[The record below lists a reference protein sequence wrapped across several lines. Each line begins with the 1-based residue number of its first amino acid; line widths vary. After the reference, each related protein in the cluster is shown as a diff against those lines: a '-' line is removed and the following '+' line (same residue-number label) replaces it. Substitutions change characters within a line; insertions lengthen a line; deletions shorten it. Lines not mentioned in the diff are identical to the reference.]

1 VNQLFDESGSD
12 EELEASP
19 AAGSSD
25 EAEPAS
31 SGEDVGDDADPV
43 PQRRGAGAAVPPPPP
58 PFPPCHSPPAAKLPD
73 VCSLHAHCQCPAV

>member
-1 VNQLFDESGSD
+1 MSARRAAQREDRVNQLFDESGSD

-43 PQRRGAGAAVPPPPP
+43 PPPRCAGAPVPP
-58 PFPPCHSPPAAKLPD
+58 PFPLPSLVLSSRGEAA
-73 VCSLHAHCQCPAV
+73 

>member
-43 PQRRGAGAAVPPPPP
+43 PPPRCAGAPVTL
-58 PFPPCHSPPAAKLPD
+58 LPRRS
-73 VCSLHAHCQCPAV
+73 CLTCAHCMHIVNAPLSDGAATVPSP